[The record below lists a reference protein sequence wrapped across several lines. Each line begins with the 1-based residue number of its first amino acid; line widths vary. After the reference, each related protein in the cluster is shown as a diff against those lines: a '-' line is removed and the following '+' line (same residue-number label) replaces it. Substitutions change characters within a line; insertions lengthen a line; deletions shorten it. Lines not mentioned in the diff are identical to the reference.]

1 MMDRIK
7 VTPYILVFIG
17 LFIESIIVFLLAPH
31 KFVYWFNLACIIQY
45 FFSVF
50 LFLKAKKKKNYFDF
64 DMVFIITF
72 FFVMFFFPVFMYE
85 SDPTRFFAFQYEY
98 NENVISRST
107 ALSLLGIE
115 SYFLGSLT
123 FRKKENF
130 NLKLPKSKM
139 YNNIIPLCLISICSF
154 VLFIISGGYAKLAG
168 AYSGDQVESSG
179 MASYFWAF
187 TPAFLFCALIF
198 QFNNL
203 YIVNKTKIEKKVISK
218 LLLIYTIIFIGLILM
233 TGSRT
238 FPVQIVLI
246 CGALYSLFYRP
257 ISFIKFVPLIIFGIL
272 GLFFINILRGGGDFS
287 NVADLVIDLVVCNR
301 STYVSVDYV
310 DLNGLT
316 YGKSMLSV
324 LLAPIPFLQSVIFSV
339 FNISPWEAASSLI
352 ISKISLGE
360 EGELGFG
367 SNIIADLYM
376 SFGMIGVIF
385 FMFLLGRYIAKLLYY
400 LKSNI
405 YALVAYGVMMSYSI
419 FIVRSE
425 FFFFSR
431 YLVWSLLITFF
442 IKLNSNKKNKLE
454 NITKNGY

>member
-1 MMDRIK
+1 MIERIK
-7 VTPYILVFIG
+7 FTPYILVFIG
-17 LFIESIIVFLLAPH
+17 LFFESILVFLLAPH
-31 KFVYWFNLACIIQY
+31 HFVYWFNLFCVIQ
-45 FFSVF
+45 FLFSVF

-64 DMVFIITF
+64 DMIFIVTF

-98 NENVISRST
+98 NEDVISRAT

-123 FRKKENF
+123 FRKKEHVD
-130 NLKLPKSKM
+130 LKLSKGKI
-139 YNNIIPLCLISICSF
+139 YHNIFALCFISALSLL
-154 VLFIISGGYAKLAG
+154 LFILSGGYAKLAG
-168 AYSGDQVESSG
+168 AYSGEQVEASG

-203 YIVNKTKIEKKVISK
+203 YIIDKSKIQKKAINK
-218 LLLIYTIIFIGLILM
+218 LLLIYTIFFIGLIIL

-238 FPVQIVLI
+238 FPLQIVLI
-246 CGALYSLFYRP
+246 CGSLYTILYKP
-257 ISFIKFVPLIIFGIL
+257 ISFVRFVPLLILGIL
-272 GLFFINILRGGGDFS
+272 ALFIINIIRGGGDITGM
-287 NVADLVIDLVVCNR
+287 ADLVIDLVVCNR
-301 STYVSVDYV
+301 NTYVSVDYV
-310 DLNGLT
+310 DIHGIT

-324 LLAPIPFLQSVIFSV
+324 LLAPLPFFQTIVFYAFSI
-339 FNISPWEAASSLI
+339 NPWEAASSLI

-376 SFGMIGVIF
+376 SFGMFGVIF

-405 YALVAYGVMMSYSI
+405 YALVAYAVMMSYSV
-419 FIVRSE
+419 FIVRAE

-431 YLVWSLLITFF
+431 YLVWSLLIVFCVN
-442 IKLNSNKKNKLE
+442 IYNNSRKTNLDND
-454 NITKNGY
+454 NNS